1 MKNKEKI
8 IETYDVSDY
17 EILTDTGWED
27 VTHVH
32 KTIPFD
38 VWRLETDD
46 FFIECADEHIVIDQ
60 FGNQIFVEDLKAGDL
75 VKTIKGN
82 QKVKRVFKTDAPAE
96 NMYDITVGS
105 NNHTFYSN
113 GILSHNTTTITIYAL
128 WIVCFQ
134 NDKRITIV
142 ANKKDTA
149 EEIFDRIKMAFE
161 QLPVWMKPSVKSFRN
176 DGFDLRNG
184 SSISVSTT
192 SSSGPRGMTSNLLII
207 DEMAHVNADLM
218 RELWK
223 SAYPII
229 SSMKKSQLVVIST
242 PNGVDNK
249 FYELYEEAQR
259 PDSRW
264 HLERVDW
271 WEVPDRDEQWKKD
284 TIAEMGSREDF
295 DQEFG
300 NVFHQ
305 KGKLAIDPE
314 LLEKIKSECKE
325 PILVMDNGD
334 YKIFSQPQE
343 GAFYTIGVDVAEGIG
358 RSNSVAQILNVSDL
372 TNIEQVATFASSTIN
387 PYNLGTRLMGILDDW
402 GRPPILI
409 ENNNGGQQVL
419 DVLART
425 HNYENIVTYTFEGMS
440 KHYNNENRLG
450 IHNHTNTKYKGITNF
465 RYWTNS
471 LNAVKINDIDTALEL
486 SNFVRHPNFT
496 FSKRTEKDMDDRV
509 LSLVWALFILDP
521 SLATK
526 YFNVTELDEQGRPLK
541 IRPLIDSSELIKK
554 SPIFQGKVSIY
565 KKSAI
570 ASTPIAWVG
579 KIGENNNPEIDK
591 EAGEFALW
599 LTGWDG
605 KTPPPNDLSVSKPL
619 RPDEPDNYSND
630 GYMPTMFF

>member
-1 MKNKEKI
+1 MGRKKKI
-8 IETYDVSDY
+8 EENAPSLADLQT
-17 EILTDTGWED
+17 ED
-27 VTHVH
+27 
-32 KTIPFD
+32 
-38 VWRLETDD
+38 
-46 FFIECADEHIVIDQ
+46 IVIGGSYYK
-60 FGNQIFVEDLKAGDL
+60 GNENLLRGDAQIKWTPEMIEELKLCPKKITHFAENYFYIITEEGKQKIELRKYQKRLLKA
-75 VKTIKGN
+75 
-82 QKVKRVFKTDAPAE
+82 FA
-96 NMYDITVGS
+96 
-105 NNHTFYSN
+105 NNRFN
-113 GILSHNTTTITIYAL
+113 IVLSSRQSGKTTTITIYAL

-134 NDKRITIV
+134 DDKRITIV

-207 DEMAHVNADLM
+207 DEMAHVNRDLM
-218 RELWK
+218 NELWK

-259 PDSRW
+259 EDSRW

-271 WEVPDRDEQWKKD
+271 WEVPDRDEEWKKN
-284 TIAEMGSREDF
+284 TIAEMGSKDDF

-305 KGKLAIDPE
+305 KGKTAIDPE
-314 LLEKIKSECKE
+314 LLEKLKSQCRD

-334 YKIFSQPQE
+334 YKIFSQPKE
-343 GAFYTIGVDVAEGIG
+343 GSFYVIGVDVAEGIG

-372 TNIEQVATFASSTIN
+372 TNIEQVATFASNTIN
-387 PYNLGTRLMGILDDW
+387 PYNLGTRLMGILEDW

-419 DVLART
+419 DVLSRT
-425 HNYENIVTYTFEGMS
+425 HSYENIVTYTFEGMS

-450 IHNHTNTKYKGITNF
+450 IHNHTNTRYKGITNF

-471 LNAVKINDIDTALEL
+471 LNAVKLCDLDTALEL
-486 SNFVRHPNFT
+486 ATFVKLPNFT
-496 FSKRTEKDMDDRV
+496 FSKRTDKDLDDRV

-521 SLATK
+521 SLATR
-526 YFNVTELDEQGRPLK
+526 YFNIAEVDEQGRPLK
-541 IRPLIDSSELIKK
+541 IIPLIDNSDLIKK
-554 SPIFQGKVSIY
+554 SPIFQGKVSVY

-570 ASTPIAWVG
+570 TSNPLTWVG
-579 KIGENNNPEIDK
+579 KFDEDNSPDVDK
-591 EAGEFALW
+591 EATDFSVW
-599 LTGWDG
+599 LSGWDG
-605 KTPPPNDLSVSKPL
+605 ITPPKNDLSVMRPLKPEQT
-619 RPDEPDNYSND
+619 DKYEGE
-630 GYMPTMFF
+630 GYMPSVLF